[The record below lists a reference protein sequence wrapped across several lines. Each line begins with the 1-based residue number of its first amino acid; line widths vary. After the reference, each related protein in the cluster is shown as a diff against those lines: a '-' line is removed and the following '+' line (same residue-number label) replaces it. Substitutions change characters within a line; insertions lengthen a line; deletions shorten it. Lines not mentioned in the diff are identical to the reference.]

1 MNMRAIT
8 PIIAL
13 LSLGFA
19 TSNCSAQAGATA
31 SATASE
37 SFYAVSNVATDK
49 APGSLIR
56 TTDYNASR
64 LTGSANSRI
73 MYLSVNANGQTVAT
87 TAAVAVPKGT
97 APEGGWPVVAW
108 AHGTVGV
115 GKSCAPSM
123 TDNLSKYGPFI
134 QGLIDRGYAVVA
146 TDYSGLGTT
155 GRHFYSHRE
164 SNARDT
170 IESVRAA
177 TTAYPSLSKS
187 FVVMGHSQ
195 GGLAA
200 IGVAETVA
208 ALSIAPLQYKGA
220 IAIAPGTGT
229 VQQYFKA
236 MERNGTSDP
245 TTLAYML
252 YYAATLKLSNPGIP
266 YSDILSSDAVSLMP
280 AAESQCLDELRSTL
294 KSTPNL
300 PKYFVKSSWGSHQAL
315 ASYSQA
321 NHAGQTKA
329 TGPLFIAWGTSDPAI
344 SRASLDTFVSAS
356 CRLGSTVQ
364 FTKYAGANHSTVLA
378 DAKPDMLAWMAQQF
392 SGTYK
397 APECGT

>member
-13 LSLGFA
+13 LSFGFA
-19 TSNCSAQAGATA
+19 TSNCSAQASA
-31 SATASE
+31 SASE
-37 SFYAVSNVATDK
+37 SFYAVSSIATDK

-56 TTDYNASR
+56 TTDYNFSR
-64 LTGSANSRI
+64 LTGSTNSRI
-73 MYLSVNANGQTVAT
+73 MYLSVDANGQTVAT

-97 APEGGWPVVAW
+97 APEGGWPVLAW

-134 QGLIDRGYAVVA
+134 QGFIDKGYAVVA

-164 SNARDT
+164 SNARDA

-200 IGVAETVA
+200 IGVAET
-208 ALSIAPLQYKGA
+208 IASLPIGPLQYKGA

-266 YSDILSSDAVSLMP
+266 YSDILSSDTVSLMP

-294 KSTPNL
+294 KSTPSL

-321 NHAGQTKA
+321 NHAGQAKA

-364 FTKYAGANHSTVLA
+364 FTKYAGANHSTVLS
-378 DAKPDMLAWMAQQF
+378 DAKRDMLAWMSQQF

>member
-19 TSNCSAQAGATA
+19 TSNCSAQASATP

-37 SFYAVSNVATDK
+37 SFYAVSNLATDK
-49 APGSLIR
+49 EPGSLIR
-56 TTDYNASR
+56 TADYNASR
-64 LTGSANSRI
+64 LTGSTNSRI
-73 MYLSVNANGQTVAT
+73 MYLSVDANGQTVAT

-97 APEGGWPVVAW
+97 APTGGWPVIAW

-134 QGLIDRGYAVVA
+134 QGFIDNGYAVVA

-164 SNARDT
+164 SNARDA

-187 FVVMGHSQ
+187 FVVIGHSQ

-252 YYAATLKLSNPGIP
+252 YYTATLKLSNPGIA
-266 YSDILSSDAVSLMP
+266 YSDMLSSDTVTLMP

-294 KSTPNL
+294 KSTPSL

-321 NHAGQTKA
+321 NHAGQAKA

-378 DAKPDMLAWMAQQF
+378 DAKPDMLTWMSQQF

-397 APECGT
+397 TPECGT